1 MIIFLI
7 ILAGIC
13 IYGIRFHA
21 KSGFDDY
28 MSPQK
33 TGAIKGIFV
42 FIVFLSHLRQYIKLS
57 SAFYD
62 QIFNDCMVFFGQLM
76 VVVFL
81 FYSGYGVYLGI
92 CNKEGYVKTIPTKRV
107 LKVWLHFDIALIL
120 FYITGLCLGKDYS
133 VKQLLLSF
141 VGVRSVENSVWFIFT
156 IIILY
161 LLTYIVFLFAKKH
174 MLVGTAVLTVVTFA
188 ALLVLRELK
197 GKEYWWYDTMMCYP
211 LGMWYAIAKSK
222 IDKHLL
228 PSFKKWLL
236 CTALVGAV
244 FVTMRYF
251 LYQLHNTR
259 KIFIPMALVFAILVV
274 LLSMRLSVNNAVLR
288 WFGKHV
294 FGIYILQ
301 RIPMIIF
308 SHFGLNEYPIVFSF
322 LSLIGTLF
330 LAEIFDRLMDQLD
343 ILLHLSK
350 KPVKKVSAK

>member
-7 ILAGIC
+7 ILAGFC

-21 KSGFDDY
+21 KIGFDDY

-42 FIVFLSHLRQYIKLS
+42 FIVFLSHLRQYIILS

-62 QIFNDCMVFFGQLM
+62 QIFSYCMALFNQLI

-92 CNKEGYVKTIPTKRV
+92 CNKDDYVKTIPTKRA

-120 FYITGLCLGKDYS
+120 FYITGLCIGKDYS

-141 VGVRSVENSVWFIFT
+141 VGVKSIGNSVWFVFT

-161 LLTYIVFLFAKKH
+161 LLTYFVFLIAKKH
-174 MLVGTAVLTVVTFA
+174 TLIGTAVLTVVTFA
-188 ALLVLRELK
+188 AVLVLIKLK
-197 GKEYWWYDTMMCYP
+197 GEESWWYNTMMCYP
-211 LGMWYAIAKSK
+211 LGMWYAIAKPK

-236 CTALVGAV
+236 CTALIGAV
-244 FVTMRYF
+244 FVAMRL
-251 LYQLHNTR
+251 LYQLYDTQI
-259 KIFIPMALVFAILVV
+259 IFIPMALVFAILVV
-274 LLSMRLSVNNAVLR
+274 LLSMRFSINNAVLR

-301 RIPMIIF
+301 RIPMIVF
-308 SHFGLNEYPIVFSF
+308 SYFGLNEYPIVFSF
-322 LSLIGTLF
+322 LSLTVTLI
-330 LAEIFDRLMDQLD
+330 LAEVFDRLMDQLD
-343 ILLHLSK
+343 IILHLSK